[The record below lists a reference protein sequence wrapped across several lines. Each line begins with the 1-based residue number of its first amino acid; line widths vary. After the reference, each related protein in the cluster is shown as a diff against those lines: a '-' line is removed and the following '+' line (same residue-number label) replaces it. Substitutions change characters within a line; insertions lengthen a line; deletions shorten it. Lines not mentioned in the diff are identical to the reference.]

1 MKEKLPMEKVA
12 YMNARVAEL
21 KSEIYILL
29 IDELFIDYANA
40 EEIVESNVFLMR
52 GNKDPETI
60 KQINNKF
67 LQIKKLQLLLK
78 VS

>member
-40 EEIVESNVFLMR
+40 EEIVESNVFLIR